1 MRPHYL
7 INFLFAG
14 VRAIIYEEPFPRCEA
29 CLPTNVHNAPGI
41 GFGLSF
47 SSGTTAAHL
56 YNGTVADIA
65 LVAASPDYVALMT
78 RLVTSPKP
86 SPLRKWNKWHRS
98 INKKLGWPATTE
110 VGILAGML
118 ASLRDATN
126 NALASPLDRVAVTHP
141 PIPGLTEYDL
151 SDALEHVGLRPWLAS
166 HLPRP
171 KIGWPPLPEAGL
183 YPEQLTEGRAVF
195 AAHKRGLCEKYQ
207 NLWDCKEEEDQMK
220 LEAVMVVGFT
230 KGDLRAEVVRLRA
243 PFDWNQGIEERLVD
257 FSAGL
262 DAIDNFESHTA
273 YWAHVRNRLQTLLLK
288 LPIRLTMVL
297 LAGEKATHTGFL
309 ISLRDAL
316 MESEYV
322 LGDNEGQVL
331 VIGDEGG
338 VIDPVFASARGAA
351 QYARW
356 RQEAPIGC
364 EEPQDCQGQRAK
376 EISHSEG
383 ERLEL

>member
-1 MRPHYL
+1 MPLR
-7 INFLFAG
+7 
-14 VRAIIYEEPFPRCEA
+14 
-29 CLPTNVHNAPGI
+29 
-41 GFGLSF
+41 
-47 SSGTTAAHL
+47 TTAAHL